1 MKDAPAQP
9 MPLLDLDDINFKTL
23 AEDAPVTLWLT
34 DTLGNAIFTNN
45 QYKNFIGREKVEQQG
60 GKAWFNALHPDDRE
74 YCLDIFKDA
83 FESHKS
89 FTMEYRLKRRDGE
102 YRHFIDRGEP
112 YIDNAGAFAGFVG
125 SSTDIT
131 EQKLS
136 EDELQKS
143 HDELTQYNH
152 EMQLINQLNSYLQV
166 CRTVEETFPIV
177 SYYSEQIFP
186 DCNGA
191 LFLFNEN
198 KSLVE
203 VKSSWGI
210 ETVTDTVITPDD
222 CWSLRQGK
230 MHTTLDNDARLR
242 CNHVHDIVSNY
253 ICEPIIA
260 QGDMLGMLHIDF
272 GKRSFDSDEEKEQH
286 LEAKRR
292 LTKISADNLALS
304 LVSLKLREALETQS
318 VKDPLT
324 LLFNRRYMEESLER
338 EIARCV
344 RANKGLGLIMADVD
358 HFKKFNDEFGH
369 DAGDLVLTEFA
380 KLLISKFRTSD
391 IICRYGGEEFIIIM
405 PTASKEIV
413 IGRAQD
419 IRESLKNLVITIN
432 GAELPKITSSFGV
445 SYLEGETIVDGEILL
460 KAADVALYEAKNS
473 GRDRVKVAEQDL
485 GSNPIKTD

>member
-1 MKDAPAQP
+1 MKDAEARQEPSLA
-9 MPLLDLDDINFKTL
+9 LDDINFKTL

-34 DTLGNAIFTNN
+34 DTQGNAIFTNN

-60 GKAWFNALHPDDRE
+60 GKAWFNALHPEDRD
-74 YCLDIFKDA
+74 YCLTVFRDA

-102 YRHFIDRGEP
+102 FRHFIDHGEP

-131 EQKLS
+131 DQKLS

-166 CRTVEETFPIV
+166 CRTIDETYPIV

-191 LFLFNEN
+191 LFLFTEN
-198 KSLVE
+198 KSMVE
-203 VKSSWGI
+203 ATAIWGKKSILSS
-210 ETVTDTVITPDD
+210 EVISPDD

-230 MHTTLDNDARLR
+230 MHTTLENDERLR
-242 CNHVHDIVSNY
+242 CQHVNEDVVNY

-260 QGDMLGMLHIDF
+260 QGEMLGMLHIEF
-272 GKRSFDSDEEKEQH
+272 HIPEFTSSEEKQH
-286 LEAKRR
+286 FIESRKR

-304 LVSLKLREALETQS
+304 LVSLKLREALQAQS

-324 LLFNRRYMEESLER
+324 QLFNRRYMEESLER
-338 EIARCV
+338 ETHRCV
-344 RANKGLGLIMADVD
+344 RAKKGLGIIMADID
-358 HFKKFNDEFGH
+358 HFKKFNDEYGH
-369 DAGDLVLTEFA
+369 DAGDVVLVEFA
-380 KLLISKFRTSD
+380 KLLTSCFRTSD
-391 IICRYGGEEFIIIM
+391 VLCRYGGEEFIIIM
-405 PTASKEIV
+405 PEAAKEIV
-413 IGRAQD
+413 VQRANKLCTTVKD
-419 IRESLKNLVITIN
+419 LKLTVNNT
-432 GAELPKITSSFGV
+432 ELPIITSSFGV
-445 SYLEGETIVDGEILL
+445 SYMTGESKPTTSELL
-460 KAADVALYEAKNS
+460 KAADLALYEAKNA
-473 GRDRVKVAEQDL
+473 GRDQVSVSTKKFDD
-485 GSNPIKTD
+485 K